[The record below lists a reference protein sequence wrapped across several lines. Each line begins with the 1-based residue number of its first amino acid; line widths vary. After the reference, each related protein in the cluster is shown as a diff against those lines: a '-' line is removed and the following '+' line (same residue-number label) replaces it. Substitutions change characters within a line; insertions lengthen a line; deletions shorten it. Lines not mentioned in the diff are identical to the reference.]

1 MPSLA
6 QADYGS
12 LGDALYHESAQIVSV
27 GGDGGLRN
35 VEVIVLGNCRFQI
48 EAIRFSSGDEDET
61 VSSPGSTAAFPP
73 HFRRLDRFPHRT
85 IASAHSNQTAEVT

>member
-85 IASAHSNQTAEVT
+85 IASAH